1 MIIRRNR
8 LEINIVVSI
17 EVIKIEVLVETVNLR
32 RNYINGKVKIN
43 CFILMLLNLEKIV
56 IRQGM

>member
-1 MIIRRNR
+1 MIIKRNR

-56 IRQGM
+56 IRQGI

>member
-56 IRQGM
+56 IRQGI